1 MTCYIKVLITSCS
14 PLVQGLWL
22 LSRSYGISEVLL
34 KPYYTS
40 SISLSPLLSL
50 FLNPNAKRTNTF

>member
-14 PLVQGLWL
+14 SLVQGLWL
-22 LSRSYGISEVLL
+22 LSCSYGISEVLL

-50 FLNPNAKRTNTF
+50 NPNAKRTNTF